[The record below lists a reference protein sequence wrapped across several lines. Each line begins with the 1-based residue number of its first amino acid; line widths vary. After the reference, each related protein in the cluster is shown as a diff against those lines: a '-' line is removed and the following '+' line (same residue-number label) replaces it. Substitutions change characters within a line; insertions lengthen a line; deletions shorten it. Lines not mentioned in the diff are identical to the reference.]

1 MANLLLRN
9 FKKPADYQKAVMNQ
23 DQLLRLAIQNDANTA
38 NARKMVKLGTPAPIN
53 EEQLKTP
60 EELQLDTAKQQV
72 DMISNLQELGFR
84 YAEAGQIVALIL
96 ASDGNDGVFKFN
108 SVFPAIKKDV
118 SSRFNIKLITPTF
131 FAEYLSQYLTEL
143 DASKGMA
150 SSTGMAF
157 ITDKFN
163 TLIDS
168 NDELKM
174 LIPTKEQ
181 IGRIISSA
189 NRLRANAQ
197 QEQFLQPIMNR
208 LKELQTR
215 LPDDT
220 FWANM
225 EQMATENPVRGFQ
238 AIQDLQTALADL
250 PTKADFDILQA
261 QIDGSEGVME
271 KIMDLDRAV
280 ASISIE
286 QEDQLE
292 NIKMSIEAITPGG
305 KAGVVLGAIGKFDF
319 EAPSPLGEIGILGNK
334 LYGFPGGDRSKPV
347 EITGSVMKQLKER
360 GNAQQREFIRRNP
373 TIKSIREWVMEQS
386 GGGSSA
392 RAVSELSGLTSVDT
406 SSTTPYG
413 GAKKSGD
420 KSGVGIGGNS
430 GIRLKKIGKGIELKQ
445 EPTYSQFGK
454 YAIHMGQL
462 KNQDIFNVKY
472 KSLGGIPHFK
482 PTPVSDV
489 FKDFVIDLM
498 ETGKANQRIY
508 DQIPLDERK
517 MFEAVASGAGII
529 DTLKIKRTTT
539 NQDKEDLARF
549 ELLKGEYLAG
559 NNSVAVMKELRR
571 FVIKFMAERKI
582 TKNDGMN
589 LLLEL
594 SI

>member
-1 MANLLLRN
+1 
-9 FKKPADYQKAVMNQ
+9 
-23 DQLLRLAIQNDANTA
+23 
-38 NARKMVKLGTPAPIN
+38 
-53 EEQLKTP
+53 
-60 EELQLDTAKQQV
+60 
-72 DMISNLQELGFR
+72 
-84 YAEAGQIVALIL
+84 
-96 ASDGNDGVFKFN
+96 
-108 SVFPAIKKDV
+108 
-118 SSRFNIKLITPTF
+118 
-131 FAEYLSQYLTEL
+131 
-143 DASKGMA
+143 
-150 SSTGMAF
+150 
-157 ITDKFN
+157 
-163 TLIDS
+163 
-168 NDELKM
+168 
-174 LIPTKEQ
+174 
-181 IGRIISSA
+181 
-189 NRLRANAQ
+189 
-197 QEQFLQPIMNR
+197 
-208 LKELQTR
+208 
-215 LPDDT
+215 
-220 FWANM
+220 M

-305 KAGVVLGAIGKFDF
+305 KAGVVLGGIGKFDY
-319 EAPSPLGEIGILGNK
+319 EAASPLGEIGILGSK

-386 GGGSSA
+386 GGGSKEA

-406 SSTTPYG
+406 GSVSTMPYG
-413 GAKKSGD
+413 GKKETPKKVGE
-420 KSGVGIGGNS
+420 KGGV
-430 GIRLKKIGKGIELKQ
+430 GIRLKKIGKGIDIKE

-498 ETGKANQRIY
+498 ENGKANQRIY
-508 DQIPLDERK
+508 DQVPLDERK

-529 DTLKIKRTTT
+529 DTLKIKRTST
-539 NQDKEDLARF
+539 NQDKEDLERF
-549 ELLKGEYLAG
+549 TLLKGEYLAG
-559 NNSVAVMKELRR
+559 NNSVSVMKELRR
-571 FVIKFMAERKI
+571 FVIKFMSDRKI
-582 TKNDGMN
+582 SKKDGMD